1 MWLINHGITA
11 NVNVTVKNI
20 IYVKKNVSNPS
31 TSIHENGKYLASIVD
46 DSVIRSDEVIKSYE
60 EEIKS
65 IPTNFNE
72 KKFNL
77 WSTKFL
83 YLLLFLLITIAL
95 LIAVSIYRYLI
106 KYQAKQKHLLS
117 FHDTKLKQFCVGSMN
132 WKWEIKLKI

>member
-1 MWLINHGITA
+1 MWLINDGITA

-46 DSVIRSDEVIKSYE
+46 DSVIRSDGVIKSYE

-72 KKFNL
+72 KNL
-77 WSTKFL
+77 TCEAQNF
-83 YLLLFLLITIAL
+83 Y
-95 LIAVSIYRYLI
+95 IY
-106 KYQAKQKHLLS
+106 LS
-117 FHDTKLKQFCVGSMN
+117 FY
-132 WKWEIKLKI
+132 

>member
-1 MWLINHGITA
+1 M
-11 NVNVTVKNI
+11 TVKNI

-77 WSTKFL
+77 
-83 YLLLFLLITIAL
+83 
-95 LIAVSIYRYLI
+95 
-106 KYQAKQKHLLS
+106 
-117 FHDTKLKQFCVGSMN
+117 
-132 WKWEIKLKI
+132 